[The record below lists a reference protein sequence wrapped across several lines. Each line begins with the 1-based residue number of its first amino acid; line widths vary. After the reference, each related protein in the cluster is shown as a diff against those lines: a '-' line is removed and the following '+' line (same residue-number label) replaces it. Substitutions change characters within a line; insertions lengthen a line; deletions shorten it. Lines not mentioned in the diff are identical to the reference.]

1 MFYLSRDL
9 FGLSYNSF
17 TGDSKMIKQESSTN
31 SEQLNS
37 KKPTTTGGQIEAG
50 VIKPTQFVWMPYKC
64 DNCEKAIRIKL
75 KVISEYG
82 NLEDIDPPYFCKN
95 CEDAIEA
102 L

>member
-1 MFYLSRDL
+1 MDNEKTEIGEPR
-9 FGLSYNSF
+9 
-17 TGDSKMIKQESSTN
+17 KQFVV
-31 SEQLNS
+31 EQR
-37 KKPTTTGGQIEAG
+37 